1 MKVILA
7 SGSPR
12 RRDLLREIFDTF
24 EVVVADVDETPIPG
38 ENPWQIVERLA
49 ESKAR
54 AVHARYPDALVIG
67 GDTLVA
73 LKEEEW
79 QVLGKPLDPADA
91 RAMLTRLSGRDHVV
105 VTGVCIASSKG
116 VRVFSDTTHVAFRA
130 LEPEEIVEYVATGE
144 PLDKAG
150 SYAIQGGAASFVK
163 SIEGSLTN
171 VIGLP
176 LEKVRENLTDAGFGQ
191 TYS

>member
-12 RRDLLREIFDTF
+12 RRDLLHEIFDTF
-24 EVVVADVDETPIPG
+24 DVIVADVDETPIPG
-38 ENPWQIVERLA
+38 ESPWEIVERLA

-54 AVHARYPDALVIG
+54 AVHALRPEALVIG

-73 LKEEEW
+73 IQDEEW
-79 QVLGKPLDPADA
+79 QVLGKPRDPEDA
-91 RAMLTRLSGRDHVV
+91 RAMLARLSGRDHVV
-105 VTGVCIASSKG
+105 VTGVCVVSPDG
-116 VRVFSDTTHVAFRA
+116 VRVFSDTTRVAFRP
-130 LEPEEIVEYVATGE
+130 LTEGEIAGYVATGE

-150 SYAIQGGAASFVK
+150 SYAIQGGAAQFVN

-176 LEKVRENLTDAGFGQ
+176 LEKLREYLPA
-191 TYS
+191 